1 MSPIADNLRAVRH
14 RIEHAAKACGRA
26 PGEVALLAVSKTFPA
41 QAVREAHA
49 AGQRAF
55 GESYLQE
62 AVEKLAALEDLRGD
76 TEWHFIGPL
85 QSNKARQVAA
95 CFDWVHSIDRLKIAQ
110 RLSDLRPPGMADL
123 QLCMQVNIDDQPTK
137 SGVAPAEALGLAR
150 DIAALPRVR
159 LRGLMCIPAP
169 QHDPVRPGGLRQ
181 PGGAHAG
188 HEPGRPRAGYP
199 VHGHVGRPGSR
210 RGGRGVHRPGGHRHL
225 RRPGLF
231 VLTARPQRIP
241 RKPQ

>member
-1 MSPIADNLRAVRH
+1 MSPIADNLRAVRR
-14 RIEHAAKACGRA
+14 RIDHAAQACGRA

-41 QAVREAHA
+41 QAVREAHG

-55 GESYLQE
+55 GESYVQE
-62 AVEKLAALEDLRGD
+62 AVDKLAALEDLRAG

-95 CFDWVHSIDRLKIAQ
+95 HFDWIHSIDRLKIAQ

-150 DIAALPRVR
+150 EIAALPRVR

-169 QHDPVRPGGLRQ
+169 QQDPVRQQAVFASLAALMRDLNREGFALDTLSMGMSDDLEAAVAA
-181 PGGAHAG
+181 GASIV
-188 HEPGRPRAGYP
+188 R
-199 VHGHVGRPGSR
+199 VG
-210 RGGRGVHRPGGHRHL
+210 
-225 RRPGLF
+225 
-231 VLTARPQRIP
+231 TAIFGARDYSS
-241 RKPQ
+241 